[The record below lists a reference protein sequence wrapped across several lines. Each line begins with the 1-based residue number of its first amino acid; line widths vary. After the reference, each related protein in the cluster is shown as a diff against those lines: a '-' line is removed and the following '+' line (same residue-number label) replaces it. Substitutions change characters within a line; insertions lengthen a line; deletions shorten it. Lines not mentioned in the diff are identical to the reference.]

1 MNGNVTETGNDGFLS
16 ADSDDG
22 AVHPLRRLLGVVN
35 LPKTRTNKEKGEY
48 NNIITKLNQGAVIQ
62 INNGCA

>member
-35 LPKTRTNKEKGEY
+35 LPKTRTNKEKG
-48 NNIITKLNQGAVIQ
+48 
-62 INNGCA
+62 